1 MTKKNI
7 ITVALGAL
15 LLSTGFASCDL
26 EREPKRD
33 LSQNSALL
41 TYTDAKAW
49 EAGLLG
55 RLRAAQGGIYTLA
68 QDVQADELTAT
79 SEYGN
84 AYGAFADWTQFY
96 AAQYDTRDVY
106 ARMYTTIKNANFM
119 IEKIPALSGL
129 SATELAGVNVILG
142 EAYFTRAY
150 CYLELAKRYAKAYSA
165 TTAATDLCVPLL
177 LKYDM
182 AAKPSRATNQEVY
195 TQILADL
202 TLAETLLAGVAG
214 SANASVLT
222 VDAVKAVKARTQ
234 LYMADY
240 SAAYTT
246 ANGLISSA
254 TYPLMA
260 ASSDNM
266 KDMWQNDGAGLSE
279 SIFLPLVSFP
289 SEANTGTNEY
299 LMPNPAKTV
308 FAPRYIPTKT
318 IYDLYD
324 VADTRK
330 TVYFLTGETA
340 SLSGI
345 DYTDLVLVNK
355 LRGNPSLAAT
365 SHTTWGKVPDGRM
378 RPKLLRIA
386 EQYLIAAEAAYH
398 NGGDALTPLN
408 ALRQSRGLSALA
420 TTVTGQAL
428 LQEIQNERQREL
440 AFEGFRLFDLK
451 RWGRD
456 VVRNNPQTS
465 TAGTPYIQSL
475 AVVTYPSTDYHF
487 VWPIPYQDVQ
497 TGGLVQNDGY

>member
-1 MTKKNI
+1 MNKKNI

-15 LLSTGFASCDL
+15 LLTTGFVSCDL
-26 EREPKRD
+26 DREPQRD
-33 LSQNSALL
+33 LTQNGALL
-41 TYTDAKAW
+41 NYTDAKAW

-55 RLRAAQGGIYTLA
+55 RLRTAQGGIYTFA

-79 SEYGN
+79 TEYGN
-84 AYGAFADWTQFY
+84 NNGAFADWSQFS
-96 AAQYDTRDVY
+96 ASQYDSRDVY
-106 ARMYTTIKNANFM
+106 AEMYTTIKNANFM
-119 IEKIPALSGL
+119 IEKISALSGL
-129 SATELAGVNVILG
+129 SATDLAKVNVILG

-150 CYLELAKRYAKAYSA
+150 CYLELAKRYAKAYNA

-195 TQILADL
+195 AQILADL
-202 TLAETLLAGVAG
+202 AQAETLLAGVAG
-214 SANASVLT
+214 SANASVPT

-289 SEANTGTNEY
+289 SEGNTTTMGY
-299 LMPNPAKTV
+299 LLPNAAETA
-308 FAPRYIPTKT
+308 FSPRYIPSKT
-318 IYDLYD
+318 IYDLYE
-324 VADTRK
+324 ATDTRK
-330 TVYFLTGETA
+330 GVYFLA
-340 SLSGI
+340 NAKSVLSGVEYNDI
-345 DYTDLVLVNK
+345 VLVYK
-355 LRGNPSLAAT
+355 LSGNPSLAAT

-451 RWGRD
+451 RWGKD